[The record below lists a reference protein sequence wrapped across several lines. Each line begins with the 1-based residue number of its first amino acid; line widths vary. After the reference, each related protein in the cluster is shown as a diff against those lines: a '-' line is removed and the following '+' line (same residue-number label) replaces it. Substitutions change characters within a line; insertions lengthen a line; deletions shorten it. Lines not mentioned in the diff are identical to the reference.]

1 VYILFPGY
9 GFLVMVFRSKLS
21 PAATSTHLA
30 LSTLQ
35 NDHGNGLHDN
45 QVLPLAVGKSVSFE
59 LAG

>member
-1 VYILFPGY
+1 M
-9 GFLVMVFRSKLS
+9 VMVFRSNSRPLQLQ
-21 PAATSTHLA
+21 THLA

-45 QVLPLAVGKSVSFE
+45 QVLPLAVGKSVSFK

>member
-1 VYILFPGY
+1 M
-9 GFLVMVFRSKLS
+9 VMVFRSTLS

-35 NDHGNGLHDN
+35 IDHGNALHDN
-45 QVLPLAVGKSVSFE
+45 HVLPLAVGKSVSFK